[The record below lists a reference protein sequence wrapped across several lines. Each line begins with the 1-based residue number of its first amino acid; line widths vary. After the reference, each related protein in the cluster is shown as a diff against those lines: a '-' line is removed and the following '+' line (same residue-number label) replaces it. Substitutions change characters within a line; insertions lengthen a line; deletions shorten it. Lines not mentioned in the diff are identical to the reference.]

1 MTRVPIYIYGFLLLA
16 LEKSTLIF
24 RHLRITFLSHLLL
37 SKLTKGT
44 FNIFPNPS
52 TGAFTPSF
60 NDGQGKYLLS
70 VYDILGREILSKP
83 VNFDE
88 NKDTKLEIK
97 QPGIYV
103 VTLQNSKQRI
113 NQKIIV
119 E

>member
-1 MTRVPIYIYGFLLLA
+1 
-16 LEKSTLIF
+16 
-24 RHLRITFLSHLLL
+24 
-37 SKLTKGT
+37 
-44 FNIFPNPS
+44 
-52 TGAFTPSF
+52 
-60 NDGQGKYLLS
+60 
-70 VYDILGREILSKP
+70 